1 DLVPIA
7 NWNGRGIA
15 RQLLECQARRRAL
28 LIGGIG
34 AGELTLESCAAP
46 CRARSDDA
54 TLLVACDLGLLSH
67 VRSAL
72 RSEIDVLAAD
82 GIVLLEHDAVR
93 AVAAVLAGHVG
104 VPGAGGRLELD
115 DGTNI
120 LGLGHQSFTPLA
132 ISSLTTAS
140 IPRASMTLMPLA
152 DTVRVT
158 LRRRDGT

>member
-1 DLVPIA
+1 AGLSDSGQLAVVSHFAESNSREPELPEVTTRATIDLVPIA
-7 NWNGRGIA
+7 KANGRGIA
-15 RQLLECQARRRAL
+15 RQPLQCQACRLAL
-28 LIGGIG
+28 PLGGIG
-34 AGELTLESCAAP
+34 GGQLPLASCAAL
-46 CRARSDDA
+46 CIAFNDDA

-72 RSEIDVLAAD
+72 LSEIDVLADD

-120 LGLGHQSFTPLA
+120 LGLGH
-132 ISSLTTAS
+132 
-140 IPRASMTLMPLA
+140 
-152 DTVRVT
+152 
-158 LRRRDGT
+158 

>member
-1 DLVPIA
+1 PGPDCERERERHRAAASAVPGVPPRA
-7 NWNGRGIA
+7 AHRWNRGG
-15 RQLLECQARRRAL
+15 Q
-28 LIGGIG
+28 
-34 AGELTLESCAAP
+34 LTLESCAAL
-46 CRARSDDA
+46 CIAFNDDA

-72 RSEIDVLAAD
+72 LSEIDVLADD

-132 ISSLTTAS
+132 I
-140 IPRASMTLMPLA
+140 
-152 DTVRVT
+152 
-158 LRRRDGT
+158 